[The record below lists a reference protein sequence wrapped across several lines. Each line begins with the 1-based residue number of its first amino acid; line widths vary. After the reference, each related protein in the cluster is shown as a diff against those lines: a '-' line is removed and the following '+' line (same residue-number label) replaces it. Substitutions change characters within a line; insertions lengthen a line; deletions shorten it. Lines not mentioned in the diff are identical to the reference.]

1 MTRPEFIALI
11 GQDIVVDYPFGR
23 ELQRWSMKNF
33 YIDGNGEVKHNRLT
47 LIMDAFI
54 ANARNPPQRG
64 SPRMVKV
71 GAERW

>member
-11 GQDIVVDYPFGR
+11 GQDIVVDYPFGQ

-54 ANARNPPQRG
+54 SNARNPHKGKPTHG
-64 SPRMVKV
+64 
-71 GAERW
+71 

>member
-1 MTRPEFIALI
+1 VTREEAIDILAESKR
-11 GQDIVVDYPFGR
+11 QNEVIVVDYPFGR

-54 ANARNPPQRG
+54 ANARNPHKGKPTHG
-64 SPRMVKV
+64 
-71 GAERW
+71 